1 MSSPVVNKD
10 TLYFS
15 TEGRKG
21 SIFMILHGY
30 KDGDYHGW
38 SRYYCTTTA
47 KGWDW
52 VHEEELVSNPIGQR
66 CILQW

>member
-1 MSSPVVNKD
+1 MSSPMVNKD

-15 TEGRKG
+15 SEGKDG
-21 SIFMILHGY
+21 GVFIIFYGY

-38 SRYYCTTTA
+38 SRYYKSTTT

-52 VHEEELVSNPIGQR
+52 AQEKEAVYNPIGQR
-66 CILQW
+66 CLLQW